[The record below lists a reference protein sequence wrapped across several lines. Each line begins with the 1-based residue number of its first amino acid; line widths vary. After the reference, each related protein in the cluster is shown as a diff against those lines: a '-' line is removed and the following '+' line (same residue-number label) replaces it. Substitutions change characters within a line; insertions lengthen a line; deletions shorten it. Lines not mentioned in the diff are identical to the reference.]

1 MTTTFAFVG
10 FRHPHINDMYTRCSQ
25 RGDVQIVAACE
36 EDAATRESLA
46 RAGVVKITHDNFRAM
61 LRDVKAD
68 VVAVGDYYSR
78 RGPLVIEAL
87 EAGRHVMADKP
98 LCTSLAELD
107 AIESLAK
114 RNGRVVSLMLDMRD
128 SPVFLGVRQMIQ
140 AGEIGTIRAV
150 SFGGQHPLN
159 FGSRAGWYFEPG
171 KHGGTLNDIAIHAID
186 GIPWIT
192 GKKWVEL
199 EAARC
204 WHHLPPSAP
213 HFRGCGQMMAQLD
226 GGAGV
231 LGDVSY
237 LSPDS
242 FGYGVPYYW
251 RFNFWGDGGMIEAGY
266 NAKSITLNKAGEKV
280 AREVP
285 LPPGNP
291 GGYLESFL
299 QEIRGVTTNLHLPSA
314 DAMRAARVALVAQQA
329 ADTGACRVR
338 L

>member
-1 MTTTFAFVG
+1 MATTFAFVG
-10 FRHPHINDMYTRCSQ
+10 FRHPHINDMYNRCSQ

-36 EDAATRESLA
+36 EDAGTREALA
-46 RAGVVKITHDNFRAM
+46 KAGVVKITHDNFETM

-68 VVAVGDYYSR
+68 VIAIGDYYAK
-78 RGPLVIEAL
+78 RGPLAIRAL
-87 EAGRHVMADKP
+87 EAGLHVIADKP
-98 LCTSLAELD
+98 LCTSLAEYEQ
-107 AIESLAK
+107 IERLAK
-114 RNGRVVSLMLDMRD
+114 QKGRVVSLMLDMRD
-128 SPVFLGVRQMIQ
+128 SPVFVGFRQLIQ
-140 AGEIGTIRAV
+140 AGEIGTIRAI

-186 GIPWIT
+186 SIPWIT

-204 WHHLPPSAP
+204 WHHQPPSAP
-213 HFRGCGQMMAQLD
+213 HFQGCGQMMAKLD
-226 GGAGV
+226 GEAGV
-231 LGDVSY
+231 MGDVSY

-266 NAKSITLNKAGEKV
+266 NSKSITLNKAGEKTP
-280 AREVP
+280 REIP
-285 LPPGNP
+285 LPAGVP
-291 GGYLESFL
+291 GGYLDSFL
-299 QEIRGVTTNLHLPSA
+299 REIKGDTSNLQLPSA
-314 DAMRAARVALVAQQA
+314 DAMRAAKVSLQIQA
-329 ADTGACRVR
+329 AADSGACRVK